1 MIFAEYQKYNLLEEI
16 KKEILSG
23 KSIYDLNLRVTFYA
37 RVSSDSDEQATSVVN
52 QVDYFTNLIKSA
64 PNWIF
69 INGYIDE
76 GISGKSVNKRD
87 AFLQMI
93 EDAKNDRFDLI
104 LTKSVPRFARNTL
117 DSIKY
122 TQELLKYSVGV
133 YFLND
138 NINTFLSDS
147 EFRLT
152 LMASIAQ
159 DDLRKLS
166 ENVKFGLK
174 QSIKRGVVLGS
185 NNIYGYVKNK
195 GTLEIVDKEA
205 VVVKKIFTLYDSYCS
220 LKKVSIALEKL
231 GYFNRKGKVFDTT
244 TIRRILMNPKY
255 KGYYCGNKTTV
266 LDYKSG
272 ITKKLSKDKWLIY
285 KDNGKIPP
293 IVTEELWDRV
303 NYELEKKQIC
313 YSNKQRLVVRSNYAY
328 SGKLICKEHNVAYT
342 RSGVKK
348 GRVNDYHYW
357 SCRLYKRGIECCES
371 PLLKENEID
380 ILFKD
385 IISKFLKNKD
395 KVKKSLMNRVKEH
408 YIYSNLTQKV
418 SSLNKKLTELEIK
431 KEKLLELVTNN
442 FITNQEFS
450 KKNEKV
456 NIEMNNI
463 KAELKDIEI
472 KNNHKDNFEEKL
484 EILYKQLDKELDIDY
499 NFTSFM
505 DLLIDKVYVSKINNN
520 RNQLKLDILL
530 KTGIHRPFHYDN
542 KQSIQSQLINLKND
556 YIKFALDK
564 LKNIPLNDHYLYSSF
579 TSRKTNID
587 ISG

>member
-1 MIFAEYQKYNLLEEI
+1 MIFDEYKKYNLLDSI
-16 KKEILSG
+16 RKEILSG
-23 KSIYDLNLRVTFYA
+23 KSIYDLKLRVTFYV

-52 QVDYFTNLIKSA
+52 QVDYFTNLIQSV

-93 EDAKNDRFDLI
+93 EDAKSDRFDLI

-138 NINTFLSDS
+138 NINTFLPDS

-195 GTLEIVDKEA
+195 GTLEIIEQEA
-205 VVVKKIFTLYDSYCS
+205 IVVKKMFTLYDSYCS
-220 LKKVSIALEKL
+220 LKKTSIALEKL
-231 GYFNRKGKVFDTT
+231 GYFNRKGKPFDTT

-272 ITKKLSKDKWLIY
+272 ITKKVSKDKWLIY
-285 KDNGKIPP
+285 KDNEKIPP

-303 NYELEKKQIC
+303 NYELEKKQIG
-313 YSNKQRLVVRSNYAY
+313 YSNQQRLVVRFNYAY
-328 SGKLICKEHNVAYT
+328 SGKLICQEHDVAYT

-348 GRVNDYHYW
+348 GRINDYRYW
-357 SCRLYKRGIECCES
+357 SCRLYKRGIKYCDS
-371 PLLKENEID
+371 PLLKESELD

-395 KVKKSLMNRVKEH
+395 KVKENLMNRVKEH
-408 YIYSNLTQKV
+408 HIDSNLTQKI
-418 SSLNKKLTELEIK
+418 SSLNKKITELETK

-450 KKNEKV
+450 KKNEEV
-456 NIEMNNI
+456 NIEISHI
-463 KAELKDIEI
+463 KTELKDIEI
-472 KNNHKDNFEEKL
+472 KKNHKDNFEEEL
-484 EILYKQLDKELDIDY
+484 TSLYQQLDNELDIDY

-505 DLLIDKVYVSKINNN
+505 ELLIDKVYVSKINNN
-520 RNQLKLDILL
+520 RNQIKLDILL

-542 KQSIQSQLINLKND
+542 KIPIQNQLMSLKND
-556 YIKFALDK
+556 YIKFALDE
-564 LKNIPLNDHYLYSSF
+564 LKNIPLNDHYLNTCF
-579 TSRKTNID
+579 TSRKTNLSIP
-587 ISG
+587 